1 MGWRTN
7 SELWYNANMPE
18 VPDIKDIQSY
28 RSTLEDWLSHRLR
41 PHLRRYLSPEDIAS
55 EVMLEAVAKRKLL
68 PNDPLRLRDWLRQAA
83 LHTLL
88 DMERDLRRKKRDWRR
103 RVYISGSSGIRVC
116 ASFRSAVPSPSS
128 VESRNEAIA
137 ALRRSLKDLS
147 PDQARALE
155 LHHLHGL
162 TIDATAE
169 QMDRTVPAI
178 QGLLRRGMDAIRRKM
193 RYAGRFFSDD
203 ATPKLKDEP

>member
-1 MGWRTN
+1 
-7 SELWYNANMPE
+7 MPQ
-18 VPDIKDIQSY
+18 VPDIKEIQSY
-28 RSTLEDWLSHRLR
+28 RAKLEDWLSHRIR
-41 PHLRRYLSPEDIAS
+41 SHLRRYLSPEDIAS
-55 EVMLEAVAKRKLL
+55 EVMLEAVAKRKQL
-68 PNDPLRLRDWLRQAA
+68 PSDPVRLRDWLRQAA

-103 RVYISGSSGIRVC
+103 RAYISGSSGVRLC

-137 ALRRSLKDLS
+137 ALRLSLKDLR

-155 LHHLHGL
+155 LHHLNGL
-162 TIDATAE
+162 TIDETAE
-169 QMDRTVPAI
+169 QMDRTVPAV
-178 QGLLRRGMDAIRRKM
+178 QGLLRRGMNAIRRKM

-203 ATPKLKDEP
+203 ATPQLKDEP